1 MEREKCIK
9 YLFNELLNEGID
21 MKTVAEM
28 LTPMK
33 QINENVCLKINK
45 LIESETSFSCF
56 YEEEWKPKT
65 LIIRD
70 NSDIYYRIEFDYK
83 DYWDGYCMCEP
94 TDEGYNAEHKCCG
107 IACDWC
113 CPVIRIE
120 EVYEIQEVEFEG
132 QERDLWKA
140 IDEFIDEQGDT
151 EKQKKK
157 NKLLSEIEW
166 RKERVEELKELE
178 KELKELEKELGELE

>member
-45 LIESETSFSCF
+45 IIESETFFSCF
-56 YEEEWKPKT
+56 HEEEWKPKT
-65 LIIRD
+65 LIIR
-70 NSDIYYRIEFDYK
+70 NNLDIYYRIEFDYK
-83 DYWDGYCMCEP
+83 DCWDGYCMCEP
-94 TDEGYNAEHKCCG
+94 TDEGYNVEHRCCG
-107 IACDWC
+107 IVCDWC
-113 CPVIRIE
+113 CPIIRIE
-120 EVYEIQEVEFEG
+120 EVHEIEEVEFKG
-132 QERDLWKA
+132 QQRDLWKA
-140 IDEFIDEQGDT
+140 IDEFIDEQGST

-157 NKLLSEIEW
+157 NKLLSEIKW
-166 RKERVEELKELE
+166 RKERVEELKGLE
-178 KELKELEKELGELE
+178 NQLKELEKELGELE

>member
-9 YLFNELLNEGID
+9 YLLLNEGID
-21 MKTVAEM
+21 METVAEM

-33 QINENVCLKINK
+33 QINENVCLKINRI
-45 LIESETSFSCF
+45 IESETFFSCF

-83 DYWDGYCMCEP
+83 DCWDGYCMCEP
-94 TDEGYNAEHKCCG
+94 TDEGYNIEHKCCG
-107 IACDWC
+107 VTCDWC
-113 CPVIRIE
+113 CPIIRIE
-120 EVYEIQEVEFEG
+120 EVHEIQEVEFEG
-132 QERDLWKA
+132 QQRDLWKA
-140 IDEFIDEQGDT
+140 IDDFIDEQGNT

-157 NKLLSEIEW
+157 NKLLSEIKW

-178 KELKELEKELGELE
+178 NQLKELEKELGELE